1 MAAVAKSLDDSFR
14 QSHNSE
20 IAQDDESR
28 RRLAEAY
35 RANQQA
41 QQQQQIINQ
50 NQQIINNQVIQN
62 MKPVPPKVPIQ
73 TNCSRIG
80 DFINCTTY

>member
-20 IAQDDESR
+20 IAHDDESR

-50 NQQIINNQVIQN
+50 NQQIINNQIQQN
-62 MKPVPPKVPIQ
+62 MKPPAPRTPIQ
-73 TNCSRIG
+73 TDCYRMGNSVS
-80 DFINCTTY
+80 CTSQ